1 MSFST
6 PAFATLTELSQA
18 LAAKKV
24 SSVEL
29 ATHYLDRIERLNPSL
44 NALITVDRAKT
55 LAEAQ
60 AADTRLA
67 AGNAGPLTG
76 LPIAHKD
83 LFCAEGWRTTC
94 GSKMLENFV
103 APYDATVIRKLH
115 AEAGMVCVG
124 RANMDEFAM
133 GSSNETSYFG
143 PVKNPWDSSRVAGGS
158 SGGSAAVVAA
168 GLAPVATAT
177 DTGGSIR
184 QPAGMC
190 NLTGLKPSYGV
201 VSRYGMVA
209 YASSLDQGGI
219 MAHTA
224 EDCALMLNA
233 MAGFDERDSTSL
245 ERAPEDYRRDLE
257 QPLAGLRIGL
267 PKEFFGPGCD
277 PAVMASVQEAIKQYQ
292 ALGATLVDVSLPH
305 TDLAVPVYY
314 VIASAEASSNLSRY
328 DGVRFGYRAPSY
340 DSLDDMYMKSRS
352 QAFGEEVKRRILIGT
367 YVLSHGYYD
376 AYYLQAQR
384 IRRLIANDFVDA
396 FKSCDVILGPT
407 APTPA
412 FRIGEKISDPVQM
425 YLFDI
430 YTISVNLAGLPG
442 LSLPCGQAAG
452 LPVGLQLIGN
462 YFSEA
467 RLLNVAHR
475 FQQATDWHRQHP
487 TGLE

>member
-29 ATHYLDRIERLNPSL
+29 ATHYLDRIERLNPSI

-384 IRRLIANDFVDA
+384 IRRLIANDFVAA

-467 RLLNVAHR
+467 RLLNIAHR
-475 FQQATDWHRQHP
+475 FQQATDWHRQRP
-487 TGLE
+487 AGLE

>member
-115 AEAGMVCVG
+115 TEAGMVCVG

-384 IRRLIANDFVDA
+384 IRRLIANDFVAA

-487 TGLE
+487 AGLE

>member
-29 ATHYLDRIERLNPSL
+29 ATHYLDRIERLNPSI

-55 LAEAQ
+55 LADAQ

-245 ERAPEDYRRDLE
+245 ERTPEDYRRDLE

-384 IRRLIANDFVDA
+384 IRRLIANDFVAA

-487 TGLE
+487 AGLE

>member
-245 ERAPEDYRRDLE
+245 ERTPEDYRRDLE

-384 IRRLIANDFVDA
+384 IRRLIANDFVAA

>member
-29 ATHYLDRIERLNPSL
+29 ATHYLDRIERLNPSI

-245 ERAPEDYRRDLE
+245 ERTPEDYRRDLE

-384 IRRLIANDFVDA
+384 IRRLIANDFVAA

-467 RLLNVAHR
+467 RLLNIAHR

-487 TGLE
+487 AGLE

>member
-115 AEAGMVCVG
+115 TEAGMVCVG

-384 IRRLIANDFVDA
+384 IRRLIANDFVAA

-425 YLFDI
+425 YRFDI

-487 TGLE
+487 AGLE

>member
-384 IRRLIANDFVDA
+384 IRRLIANDFVAA

-425 YLFDI
+425 YLSDI

>member
-1 MSFST
+1 MSQKFSS
-6 PAFATLTELSQA
+6 FASLAQLARA
-18 LAAKKV
+18 LADKSV

-29 ATHYLDRIERLNPSL
+29 ASHYLDRIERLNPEI
-44 NALITVDRAKT
+44 NAFITVERDKT
-55 LAEAQ
+55 LDQAR
-60 AADTRLA
+60 AADARIA
-67 AGNAGPLTG
+67 AGTAGPLTG
-76 LPIAHKD
+76 LPVAHKD

-94 GSKMLENFV
+94 GSKMLADFV
-103 APYDATVIRKLH
+103 SPYDATVIHKLH

-143 PVKNPWDSSRVAGGS
+143 AVKNPWDTARVAGGS
-158 SGGSAAVVAA
+158 SGGSAAAVAA

-190 NLTGLKPSYGV
+190 NLTGIKPSYGV

-209 YASSLDQGGI
+209 YASSLDQGGV

-224 EDCALMLNA
+224 EDCALMLSA

-245 ERAPEDYRRDLE
+245 ERPQEDYTRALG
-257 QPLAGLRIGL
+257 QPLHGLRIGL

-277 PAVMASVQEAIKQYQ
+277 PAVMAGVQEAIQTYQ
-292 ALGATLVDVSLPH
+292 KLGATLVDVSLPH

-314 VIASAEASSNLSRY
+314 VIASAEASTNLSRY
-328 DGVRFGYRAPSY
+328 DGVRFGYRAPEY
-340 DSLDDMYMKSRS
+340 DGLDDMYKKSRS
-352 QAFGEEVKRRILIGT
+352 QAFGEEVKRRILVGT

-384 IRRLIANDFVDA
+384 IRRLITHDFAAA
-396 FKSCDVILGPT
+396 FTQCDIILGPT

-412 FRIGEKISDPVQM
+412 FRIGEKIADPVQM

-430 YTISVNLAGLPG
+430 YTIAVNLAGLPG
-442 LSLPCGQAAG
+442 MSLPCGLANG

-462 YFSEA
+462 YFAEA
-467 RLLNVAHR
+467 RLLNAAHAY
-475 FQQATDWHRQHP
+475 QQATDWHRQHP
-487 TGLE
+487 AGLD

>member
-1 MSFST
+1 MTFST
-6 PAFATLTELSQA
+6 PSFATLTQLSQA
-18 LAAKKV
+18 HAAKKV
-24 SSVEL
+24 TSDEL

-277 PAVMASVQEAIKQYQ
+277 PAVMASVQDAIKQYQ

-384 IRRLIANDFVDA
+384 IRRLIANDFVAA

-487 TGLE
+487 AGLE

>member
-487 TGLE
+487 AGLE

>member
-60 AADTRLA
+60 AADARLA
-67 AGNAGPLTG
+67 AGSAGLLTG

-115 AEAGMVCVG
+115 TEAGMVCVG

-257 QPLAGLRIGL
+257 QPLAALRIGL

-384 IRRLIANDFVDA
+384 IRRLIANDFVAA

>member
-29 ATHYLDRIERLNPSL
+29 ATHYLDRIERLNPSI

-55 LAEAQ
+55 LADAQ

-384 IRRLIANDFVDA
+384 IRRLIANDFVAA

-487 TGLE
+487 AGLE

>member
-1 MSFST
+1 
-6 PAFATLTELSQA
+6 
-18 LAAKKV
+18 
-24 SSVEL
+24 
-29 ATHYLDRIERLNPSL
+29 
-44 NALITVDRAKT
+44 
-55 LAEAQ
+55 
-60 AADTRLA
+60 
-67 AGNAGPLTG
+67 
-76 LPIAHKD
+76 
-83 LFCAEGWRTTC
+83 
-94 GSKMLENFV
+94 
-103 APYDATVIRKLH
+103 
-115 AEAGMVCVG
+115 
-124 RANMDEFAM
+124 
-133 GSSNETSYFG
+133 
-143 PVKNPWDSSRVAGGS
+143 
-158 SGGSAAVVAA
+158 
-168 GLAPVATAT
+168 
-177 DTGGSIR
+177 
-184 QPAGMC
+184 
-190 NLTGLKPSYGV
+190 
-201 VSRYGMVA
+201 
-209 YASSLDQGGI
+209 
-219 MAHTA
+219 
-224 EDCALMLNA
+224 
-233 MAGFDERDSTSL
+233 
-245 ERAPEDYRRDLE
+245 
-257 QPLAGLRIGL
+257 
-267 PKEFFGPGCD
+267 
-277 PAVMASVQEAIKQYQ
+277 MASVQEAIKQYQ

-384 IRRLIANDFVDA
+384 IRRLIANDFVAA

-442 LSLPCGQAAG
+442 LSLPGGQAAG
-452 LPVGLQLIGN
+452 LPVGLQLLGN

-467 RLLNVAHR
+467 RLLNIAHR

>member
-1 MSFST
+1 MSFPT

-29 ATHYLDRIERLNPSL
+29 ATHYLDRIERLNPSI

-55 LAEAQ
+55 LADAQ

-245 ERAPEDYRRDLE
+245 ERTPEDYRRDLE

-384 IRRLIANDFVDA
+384 IRRLIANDFVAA

-487 TGLE
+487 AGLE

>member
-29 ATHYLDRIERLNPSL
+29 ATHYLDRIERLNPSI

-55 LAEAQ
+55 LADAQ

-384 IRRLIANDFVDA
+384 IRRLIANDFVAA

>member
-1 MSFST
+1 MSFSI

>member
-245 ERAPEDYRRDLE
+245 ERTPEDYRRDLE

-267 PKEFFGPGCD
+267 PQEFFGPGCD

-384 IRRLIANDFVDA
+384 IRRLIANDFVAA

-487 TGLE
+487 AGLE

>member
-29 ATHYLDRIERLNPSL
+29 ATHYLDRIERLNPSI

-384 IRRLIANDFVDA
+384 IRRLIANDFVAA

-407 APTPA
+407 D
-412 FRIGEKISDPVQM
+412 RK
-425 YLFDI
+425 
-430 YTISVNLAGLPG
+430 SV
-442 LSLPCGQAAG
+442 
-452 LPVGLQLIGN
+452 V
-462 YFSEA
+462 
-467 RLLNVAHR
+467 
-475 FQQATDWHRQHP
+475 
-487 TGLE
+487 